1 MVLRENEVREWLKDQ
16 KSLLESQ
23 HTEKGVLKACKKRLQ
38 AIERSLD
45 RNNDLLRKS

>member
-23 HTEKGVLKACKKRLQ
+23 HNEKGVPRINAGIPNLQIHNFVKEEKK
-38 AIERSLD
+38 
-45 RNNDLLRKS
+45 K